1 MRANLELVHK
11 QLQPRRCWA
20 VVKANAYGHSL
31 DAGLLGF
38 EAADGLALIEPSFA
52 RDLREKGWR
61 KPILLMEGVFD
72 ESDLASCAEAR
83 IELVVHDAWQ
93 LELIESHRCSVMLRE
108 FGVRLW
114 IKFNSGMNRLGF
126 LAGEGLRQLERLHR
140 AGFTLGVIAHFANA
154 DARQGDSHSEQNML
168 DVLKAARA
176 INYQMPCT
184 FANSAASLRL
194 LQPAQHYWHTLR
206 PDLPPALGADW
217 LRLGIALYGAT
228 AFEDIEAG
236 ALGLLPVMRLESRVL
251 STQSLKPGDRVGYG
265 GRFVAQKNC
274 RIAIIAGGYADGY
287 PRQAPDGTPIWIAGH
302 LCPLAG
308 RVSMDMITADVSDHP
323 QIQAGDPVELW
334 GDRLSVDRVARAAGT
349 IGYQLLSGLTERVP
363 RRILMPRAQ
372 HESNGP

>member
-1 MRANLELVHK
+1 
-11 QLQPRRCWA
+11 
-20 VVKANAYGHSL
+20 
-31 DAGLLGF
+31 
-38 EAADGLALIEPSFA
+38 
-52 RDLREKGWR
+52 
-61 KPILLMEGVFD
+61 
-72 ESDLASCAEAR
+72 
-83 IELVVHDAWQ
+83 
-93 LELIESHRCSVMLRE
+93 
-108 FGVRLW
+108 
-114 IKFNSGMNRLGF
+114 
-126 LAGEGLRQLERLHR
+126 
-140 AGFTLGVIAHFANA
+140 
-154 DARQGDSHSEQNML
+154 
-168 DVLKAARA
+168 
-176 INYQMPCT
+176 MPCT